1 MKKIGLIGFGKIAAA
16 HQKAFDY
23 LKTPI
28 QFSVNR
34 SETGRQK
41 ALDAGIARVYADMH
55 EAIQTENPDGLVVCV
70 GFEQLYE
77 VMLELIPSG
86 IPILLEKPSGTSLQ
100 EHQAL
105 VDLSQKFGNKVQ
117 LAVNRRFYSIFHRAL
132 EDMGGRDNLTAVD
145 IEWSERPTVLRERG
159 MSEQS
164 IAKILYGNSI
174 HGLDMLSWL
183 AGKFEDIQVQTYEFN
198 DLFRW
203 QIGVLGRSETNVLF
217 TYRASWDNP
226 VPWRLVLSSKDKRYT
241 FAPLEQCTVQT
252 PEGSYQLEPLS
263 EDLEM
268 KPGFVAQSRAFLEMV
283 EGAPS
288 AVPIADASESMWL
301 AEEIFKKVYER

>member
-34 SETGRQK
+34 SEAGRQK
-41 ALDAGIARVYADMH
+41 ALDAGIARVYSDMH

-86 IPILLEKPSGTSLQ
+86 IPILMEKPSGTSLQ

-145 IEWSERPTVLRERG
+145 IEWSERPKVLLDRG
-159 MSEQS
+159 MERDS
-164 IAKILYGNSI
+164 IAKIIYGNSI
-174 HGLDMLSWL
+174 HGIDLLCWL
-183 AGKFEDIQVQTYEFN
+183 AGNLKSYNILTKSFGEP
-198 DLFRW
+198 FRW
-203 QIGVLGRSETNVLF
+203 YMYLNGISETGVISTF
-217 TYRASWDNP
+217 KSSWDYP
-226 VPWRLVLSSKDKRYT
+226 VPWRVVLGTEGKRYQ
-241 FAPLEQCTVQT
+241 FAPLESCLVQT
-252 PEGSYQLEPLS
+252 DKGEKYNLEPS
-263 EDLEM
+263 AHDLIL
-268 KPGFVAQSRAFLEMV
+268 KPGFHNQTQAFLNLMD
-283 EGAPS
+283 GGPNQAAMGS
-288 AVPIADASESMWL
+288 ADDAMKISSDFFRGLW
-301 AEEIFKKVYER
+301 